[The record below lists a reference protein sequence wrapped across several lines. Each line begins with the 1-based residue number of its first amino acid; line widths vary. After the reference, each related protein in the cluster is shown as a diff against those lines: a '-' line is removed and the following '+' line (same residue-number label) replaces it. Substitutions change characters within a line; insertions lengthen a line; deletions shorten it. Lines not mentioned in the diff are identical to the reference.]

1 MINKEF
7 YFEQV
12 ENLAK
17 KDGIFMSDFKTT
29 RMSAVIG
36 MLTACLRGALELTD
50 EENAT
55 IDATINEYL
64 KGATKY

>member
-1 MINKEF
+1 MTKEF

-12 ENLAK
+12 ENLQGK
-17 KDGIFMSDFKTT
+17 EGVFLSDFKTT

-36 MLTACLRGALELTD
+36 MLTACLSGALELTD
-50 EENAT
+50 EENKT
-55 IDATINEYL
+55 IDAKINEYL